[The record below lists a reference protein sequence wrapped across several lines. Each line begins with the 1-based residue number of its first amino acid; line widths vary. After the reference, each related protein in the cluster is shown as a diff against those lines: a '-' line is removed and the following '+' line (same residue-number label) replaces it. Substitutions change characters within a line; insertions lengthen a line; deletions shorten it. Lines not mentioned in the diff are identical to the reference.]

1 MPRFGRP
8 LRRTGPP
15 LFPGRRRA
23 FGPARPL
30 APGPIRAL
38 AQANRLLAEGQF
50 AAAADQFE
58 LLANSARANRIPAAP
73 RLFVQA
79 ARACWRAGQV
89 PRGMQL
95 LRNGLGIL
103 MTAGAVG
110 VARQIASAAAGELET
125 QGQAKEAEEVR
136 KFISELPAADVPAE
150 AAAGTAGTLPA
161 EPARPTLPTHC
172 GQCGAVLRPDEVEW
186 IDEQTAE
193 CAYCNSPIRPEK

>member
-1 MPRFGRP
+1 
-8 LRRTGPP
+8 
-15 LFPGRRRA
+15 
-23 FGPARPL
+23 L

-58 LLANSARANRIPAAP
+58 LLANSARASRIPAAP

-110 VARQIASAAAGELET
+110 AARRIASSAAGELAA
-125 QGQAKEAEEVR
+125 QGQAREAEEVR
-136 KFISELPAADVPAE
+136 QFVSELPAADIPAE
-150 AAAGTAGTLPA
+150 ASVGAAGTPPA
-161 EPARPTLPTHC
+161 EPVRPTLPTNC
-172 GQCGAVLRPDEVEW
+172 PQCGAVLRPDEVEW
-186 IDEQTAE
+186 IDDQTAE
-193 CAYCNSPIRPEK
+193 CAYCNSPIRPEKG